1 MVTRQSR
8 KIRFIKPYG
17 LNAVG
22 DIITPQPFDIARI
35 LVMRGVAT
43 WVKEDKDPD
52 GDGKDEGGIFGI
64 KKAFS
69 APPAGKSGKKK

>member
-1 MVTRQSR
+1 MSQQP
-8 KIRFIKPYG
+8 KQIRFIKPYG

-22 DIITPQPFDIARI
+22 DVITPQPHDIARI

-43 WVKEDKDPD
+43 WVRDDRDPD
-52 GDGKDEGGIFGI
+52 GDGKDEGGISGI

-69 APPAGKSGKKK
+69 APPQSKKKGK